1 MIIIDGIEYRN
12 LEEQVLKN
20 KDDIEDIVNTNTVTE
35 EQVLKNKEDIEVLK
49 QSITSAG
56 LTEQEV
62 NQLIDNA
69 AIKKDG
75 SNTPTNDIS
84 WNTKGITELG
94 FVEMNQKAAKPSIYT
109 DIWKDTAT
117 NIHVTDILVTDLGL
131 DCNNNQ
137 IINVGTPTNTNDAA
151 NKGYVDEAIAANN
164 TDIENAIAL
173 KADKTALETLSGTV
187 EGHTTAIS
195 EINSELDTK
204 ASAQSVTDLTAIVNS
219 KADKA
224 TTLAGY
230 GITDALPSSTKYA
243 GSNSKGGSAISAAK
257 LDTTTAGSTN
267 QPVYFK
273 DGKPEAITYTIN
285 KSVPSDAKFTD
296 TTYTE
301 ATETSPGLMSSA
313 DKVKLDS
320 ISPGSSGGTADY
332 ANYVKITRPIDLFK
346 TIENLSSETEA
357 VYFYG
362 SDGLGQGA
370 PANYVIINAKK
381 GSGGRTILDC
391 YALQTGYHYINGCM
405 NASPGSTS
413 PWTGWILQPN
423 NDTVGFT
430 NKALT
435 NDSGIYSTGSLQNEF
450 SGNISYNQSART
462 IQYTTATT
470 VQFIAD
476 VNGDNYITLNISGS
490 LNLSATG
497 TVHGFISGTK
507 AGGGYVVNN
516 IVGTYTSGSTSTI
529 TLYMP
534 TGDTI
539 AAGNIS
545 LTLFLGG

>member
-1 MIIIDGIEYRN
+1 MAIERDGKIYRN
-12 LEEQVLKN
+12 LQ
-20 KDDIEDIVNTNTVTE
+20 
-35 EQVLKNKEDIEVLK
+35 EQVLKNKEDIKAL
-49 QSITSAG
+49 QGAITEG
-56 LTEQEV
+56 LTEARV
-62 NQLIDNA
+62 NELIDAA

-75 SNTPTNDIS
+75 SNTPTNDIP
-84 WNTKGITELG
+84 WNDKGIMGLG
-94 FVEMNQKAAKPSIYT
+94 FVEVNKKAAKPSTKT
-109 DIWKDTAT
+109 DIWKDITSHL
-117 NIHVTDILVTDLGL
+117 HVTNNLVTDLGL
-131 DCNNNQ
+131 DCNNNP
-137 IINVGTPTNTNDAA
+137 ITNVGTPTNVNDAVS
-151 NKGYVDEAIAANN
+151 KGYVDEADAANKKAAE
-164 TDIENAIAL
+164 DAIAL

-195 EINSELDTK
+195 EINGELDTK
-204 ASAQSVTDLTAIVNS
+204 ASTQSVTDLTAVVNG

-224 TTLAGY
+224 TTLSGY
-230 GITDALPSSTKYA
+230 GITDALSSSTKYA
-243 GSNSKGGSAISAAK
+243 GSSTAGGSAISAAK

-273 DGKPEAITYTIN
+273 DGKPEVITYTIS

-301 ATETSPGLMSSA
+301 ATTTSAGLMSSA

-332 ANYVKITRPIDLFK
+332 ANRVKITRKSTNIFDEANNIPIL
-346 TIENLSSETEA
+346 TEEIW
-357 VYFYG
+357 F
-362 SDGLGQGA
+362 LGGNGTQFGA

-381 GSGGRTILDC
+381 GDTYRTILDC

-405 NASPGSTS
+405 DARPGSTS

-435 NDSGIYSTGSLQNEF
+435 YDSGIYSTGSLQNEF
-450 SGNISYNQSART
+450 SGNVSYNQSART
-462 IQYTTATT
+462 IQYTTTTT

-490 LNLSATG
+490 LNLSTTG
-497 TVHGFISGTK
+497 VVHGFISGTRD
-507 AGGGYVVNN
+507 GGGHVVNN
-516 IVGTYTSGSTSTI
+516 VVGTYTSGSTTVV

-539 AAGNIS
+539 AAGSIS

>member
-1 MIIIDGIEYRN
+1 MAIERDGKIYRN
-12 LEEQVLKN
+12 LQ
-20 KDDIEDIVNTNTVTE
+20 
-35 EQVLKNKEDIEVLK
+35 EQVLKNKEDIKTL
-49 QSITSAG
+49 QNAIT
-56 LTEQEV
+56 EDRV
-62 NQLIDNA
+62 NELIDAA
-69 AIKKDG
+69 AIKRDG

-84 WNTKGITELG
+84 WNDKGIMGLG
-94 FVEMNQKAAKPSIYT
+94 FVEMNQKAAKPSLYT
-109 DIWKDTAT
+109 DIWKDTAS
-117 NIHVTDILVTDLGL
+117 NIHVTDNLVIDLGL

-137 IINVGTPTNTNDAA
+137 ITNVGTPTNTNDAA
-151 NKGYVDEAIAANN
+151 NKGYVDEAVAANN

-173 KADKTALETLSGTV
+173 KADKTALEALSGIV

-195 EINSELDTK
+195 EINGELDTK
-204 ASAQSVTDLTAIVNS
+204 ASTQSVTDLTAIVNG

-230 GITDALPSSTKYA
+230 GITDALSSSTKYA

-267 QPVYFK
+267 KPVYFK
-273 DGKPEAITYTIN
+273 DGKPKAITYTID

-301 ATETSPGLMSSA
+301 ATTTSPGLMSAA
-313 DKVKLDS
+313 DKTKLDS
-320 ISPGSSGGTADY
+320 ISPGSSGETADY
-332 ANYVKITRPIDLFK
+332 ANRVKITRKSINVLDAADNMPL
-346 TIENLSSETEA
+346 LTEEIW
-357 VYFYG
+357 FLG
-362 SDGLGQGA
+362 SDGIQLGA
-370 PANYVIINAKK
+370 PASHVIINAKK
-381 GSGGRTILDC
+381 GDAHRTILDC
-391 YALQTGYHYINGCM
+391 YALKTGYHYINGCM
-405 NASPGSTS
+405 NATPNSTE

-423 NDTVGFT
+423 NDTIGFT

-435 NDSGIYSTGSLQNEF
+435 YDSGIYSTGSLQNEF
-450 SGNISYNQSART
+450 SGNVSYNQSART

-490 LNLSATG
+490 LGLSSTG

-507 AGGGYVVNN
+507 DGGGYVVNN
-516 IVGTYTSGSTSTI
+516 IVGTYTSGNTSTV

-539 AAGNIS
+539 ATGNIS